1 MIVIGADPHKL
12 THTAAAVDGATGEL
26 RSSET
31 VAARKSGFAALF
43 DWGRALDTERVWAI
57 EDCRHVSGGL
67 ERFLVERGE
76 RVVRVP
82 PKLMA
87 GARRSARERGKSD
100 PIDAVAVARAALREG
115 IETLPA
121 AFLDE
126 AALAIKLL
134 LDHREDLVAESTR
147 AQNRL
152 RWHLHDIDPE
162 LAPPTRSLR
171 QLPVLSSLGARL
183 ARRQQTVRVRLA
195 RELVRRCAALRRELQ
210 TLERE
215 LEIRV
220 REQAPE
226 LLELRGCGTLTAAKL
241 IAEIAGA
248 GRFPTDAKLARHA
261 GIAPLLASSGARHRH
276 RLDRRG
282 NRQLNCAFHRIAVTQ
297 ARIHPEARAF
307 LERKRSEGK
316 SNREALRSLKRHLVR
331 RVHRLLTPPP
341 VSPSKTISPS
351 PISTNTAP
359 AVMPCLT

>member
-12 THTAAAVDGATGEL
+12 THTVAAVDRATGEL

-31 VAARKSGFAALF
+31 VAARDSGHAVLL
-43 DWGRALDTERVWAI
+43 DWGRALSSERVWAM

-87 GARRSARERGKSD
+87 GARRGARARGKSD
-100 PIDAVAVARAALREG
+100 AIDAAAVARAALREG
-115 IETLPA
+115 IEALPA

-134 LDHREDLVAESTR
+134 LDHREDLVGESTR

-171 QLPVLSSLGARL
+171 SPQVLRSLAARL
-183 ARRQQTVRVRLA
+183 ARREQTVRVRLA
-195 RELVRRCAALRRELQ
+195 RELVRRCAALRRELRA
-210 TLERE
+210 LERE
-215 LEIRV
+215 LHARV
-220 REQAPE
+220 REYAPE
-226 LLELRGCGTLTAAKL
+226 LLELPGCGTLTAAKL

-248 GRFPTDAKLARHA
+248 ARFASDGKLARHA
-261 GIAPLLASSGARHRH
+261 GIAPLPASSGAHKRH

-297 ARIHPEARAF
+297 ARIHPQARAY

-331 RVHRLLTPPP
+331 RVHRLLSPPPSRPPRPITPPP
-341 VSPSKTISPS
+341 ITA
-351 PISTNTAP
+351 TTAP
-359 AVMPCLT
+359 TVMPCLT

>member
-12 THTAAAVDGATGEL
+12 THTAAAVDCASGEL

-31 VAARKSGFAALF
+31 VAARDSGHAALL
-43 DWGRALDTERVWAI
+43 DWARALDSERVWAI

-87 GARRSARERGKSD
+87 GARRGARERGKSD
-100 PIDAVAVARAALREG
+100 PIDAAAVARAALREG

-126 AALAIKLL
+126 AALAVKLL
-134 LDHREDLVAESTR
+134 LDHREDLVGESRR

-162 LAPPTRSLR
+162 LAPPERSLR
-171 QLPVLSSLGARL
+171 HQRVLRSLGARL

-195 RELVRRCAALRRELQ
+195 RELVRRCAALRRELDA
-210 TLERE
+210 LERE
-215 LEIRV
+215 LHARV

-226 LLELRGCGTLTAAKL
+226 LLELPGCGPLTAAKL

-248 GRFPTDAKLARHA
+248 DRFRTDAKLARHA
-261 GIAPLLASSGARHRH
+261 GIAPLPASSGARHRH

-282 NRQLNCAFHRIAVTQ
+282 NRQLNSAFHRIAVTQ

-331 RVHRLLTPPP
+331 HVHRLLRPAAVPSQA
-341 VSPSKTISPS
+341 VSPSPTKATS
-351 PISTNTAP
+351 AP

>member
-12 THTAAAVDGATGEL
+12 SHTAAAVDRATGEL
-26 RSSET
+26 RGSET
-31 VAARKSGFAALF
+31 VAAREAGHAALL
-43 DWGRALDTERVWAI
+43 DWARGLDAERVWAI
-57 EDCRHVSGGL
+57 EDCRHVSGSL
-67 ERFLVERGE
+67 ERFLVDRGE

-100 PIDAVAVARAALREG
+100 PIDATAVARAALREG

-126 AALAIKLL
+126 QALAIKLL
-134 LDHREDLVAESTR
+134 LDHREDLVGESTR
-147 AQNRL
+147 ALNRL

-162 LAPPTRSLR
+162 LAPPERSLR
-171 QLPVLSSLGARL
+171 FEHVLRTLGARL
-183 ARRQQTVRVRLA
+183 RHREQTVRVRLA
-195 RELVRRCAALRRELQ
+195 RELVRRCAALRRELRA
-210 TLERE
+210 LERE
-215 LEIRV
+215 LDGRV
-220 REQAPE
+220 RREAPE
-226 LLELRGCGTLTAAKL
+226 LLELPGCGPLTAAKL
-241 IAEIAGA
+241 IAEIAG
-248 GRFPTDAKLARHA
+248 GERFQTDSKLARHA
-261 GIAPLLASSGARHRH
+261 GIAPRPASSGARHRH

-331 RVHRLLTPPP
+331 RVHRLLSPPP
-341 VSPSKTISPS
+341 ARPQRRLSPSSIRAGS
-351 PISTNTAP
+351 AP

>member
-1 MIVIGADPHKL
+1 MIVIGADSHKL
-12 THTAAAVDGATGEL
+12 THTAAAVEWATGEL

-31 VAARKSGFAALF
+31 VAARDSGHAALL
-43 DWGRALDTERVWAI
+43 DWARALGSERVWAI

-82 PKLMA
+82 PRLMA

-100 PIDAVAVARAALREG
+100 PIDAAAVARAALREG
-115 IETLPA
+115 VETLPA

-134 LDHREDLVAESTR
+134 LDHREDLVGESTR

-162 LAPPTRSLR
+162 LAPPERSLR
-171 QLPVLSSLGARL
+171 HQHVLRSLGARL
-183 ARRQQTVRVRLA
+183 RRREQTVRVRLA
-195 RELVRRCAALRRELQ
+195 RELVRRCAALRRELE

-215 LEIRV
+215 LEVRV

-226 LLELRGCGTLTAAKL
+226 LLELPGCGALTAAKL

-248 GRFPTDAKLARHA
+248 ERFQTDAKLARHA
-261 GIAPLLASSGARHRH
+261 GIAPLPASSGARHRH

-297 ARIHPEARAF
+297 ARIHPEARAY
-307 LERKRSEGK
+307 LERKRTEGK

-331 RVHRLLTPPP
+331 RVHRLLAPPTATPSLPMSS
-341 VSPSKTISPS
+341 SPARA
-351 PISTNTAP
+351 NTAP

>member
-12 THTAAAVDGATGEL
+12 THTAAAVDRATGEL
-26 RSSET
+26 RGSET
-31 VAARKSGFAALF
+31 VAAREAGHAALL
-43 DWGRALDTERVWAI
+43 DWARGLDSERVWAS
-57 EDCRHVSGGL
+57 EDCRHVSGSL

-82 PKLMA
+82 PKLLA

-100 PIDAVAVARAALREG
+100 PIDAAAVARAALREG

-126 AALAIKLL
+126 GALAVKLL

-147 AQNRL
+147 VQNRL

-162 LAPPTRSLR
+162 LAPPERALR
-171 QLPVLSSLGARL
+171 HLHVLRSLGARL
-183 ARRQQTVRVRLA
+183 RRREQTVRVRLA
-195 RELVRRCAALRRELQ
+195 RELVRRCAALRRELRS
-210 TLERE
+210 LERE
-215 LEIRV
+215 LETRV
-220 REQAPE
+220 RAQAPG
-226 LLELRGCGTLTAAKL
+226 LLLLPGCGTLTAAKL

-248 GRFPTDAKLARHA
+248 GRFQTDSKLARHA
-261 GIAPLLASSGARHRH
+261 GIAPLHASSGARHRH
-276 RLDRRG
+276 RFDRRG

-331 RVHRLLTPPP
+331 RVHRLLARSAVGSSPPMS
-341 VSPSKTISPS
+341 SPPTRA
-351 PISTNTAP
+351 NAAP

>member
-1 MIVIGADPHKL
+1 VL
-12 THTAAAVDGATGEL
+12 
-26 RSSET
+26 
-31 VAARKSGFAALF
+31 
-43 DWGRALDTERVWAI
+43 
-57 EDCRHVSGGL
+57 
-67 ERFLVERGE
+67 
-76 RVVRVP
+76 RVP

-87 GARRSARERGKSD
+87 GARKSARERGKSD

-115 IETLPA
+115 VETLPQ

-152 RWHLHDIDPE
+152 RWHVHDIDPE
-162 LAPPTRSLR
+162 PAPPERSLR
-171 QLPVLSSLGARL
+171 HRRVLRSLAAHL
-183 ARRQQTVRVRLA
+183 RRREQTVRVRLA
-195 RELVRRCAALRRELQ
+195 RELVRRCAALRRELEA
-210 TLERE
+210 LERE
-215 LEIRV
+215 LDARV
-220 REQAPE
+220 HEHAPE
-226 LLELRGCGTLTAAKL
+226 LLGLPGCGPLTAAKL
-241 IAEIAGA
+241 VAEIAGV

-261 GIAPLLASSGARHRH
+261 GVAPRPASSGARQRQ

-331 RVHRLLTPPP
+331 RVHRLLAPPSAQP
-341 VSPSKTISPS
+341 TSSS
-351 PISTNTAP
+351 PIRASSAP

>member
-1 MIVIGADPHKL
+1 MIVIGADPHKS
-12 THTAAAVDGATGEL
+12 THTAAAVDRATGEL

-31 VAARKSGFAALF
+31 VAARSAGHARLL
-43 DWGRALDTERVWAI
+43 DWARALDEQRVWAI

-67 ERFLVERGE
+67 ERFLVEHGE

-100 PIDAVAVARAALREG
+100 PIDAAAVARAALREG

-126 AALAIKLL
+126 RSLAIKLL

-147 AQNRL
+147 IQNRL

-162 LAPPTRSLR
+162 LAPPGRALR
-171 QLPVLSSLGARL
+171 HQHVLRALGARL
-183 ARRQQTVRVRLA
+183 ARREQTIRVRLA
-195 RELVRRCAALRRELQ
+195 RELVRRCAALGRELRS
-210 TLERE
+210 LERE
-215 LEIRV
+215 LDTRV

-226 LLELRGCGTLTAAKL
+226 LLELPGCGPLTAAKL
-241 IAEIAGA
+241 VAEIAGVS
-248 GRFPTDAKLARHA
+248 RFATDAKLARHA
-261 GIAPLLASSGARHRH
+261 GVAPLPASSGARHRH
-276 RLDRRG
+276 RFDRRG
-282 NRQLNCAFHRIAVTQ
+282 NRQLNSAFHRIAVTQ
-297 ARIHPEARAF
+297 ARIHPEARTF

-331 RVHRLLTPPP
+331 RVHRLLSPPAIRIS
-341 VSPSKTISPS
+341 SPTSSS
-351 PISTNTAP
+351 PIRANA
-359 AVMPCLT
+359 AAAAMPRLT